1 METTALKNDYFIVTK
16 IVTKKQDGIK
26 YYSEKVTN
34 DGYRFW
40 ESNTHPSYSHFTKI
54 KNKN

>member
-1 METTALKNDYFIVTK
+1 METTASNNDYFIVTK
-16 IVTKKQDGIK
+16 IVRKKQDGIK